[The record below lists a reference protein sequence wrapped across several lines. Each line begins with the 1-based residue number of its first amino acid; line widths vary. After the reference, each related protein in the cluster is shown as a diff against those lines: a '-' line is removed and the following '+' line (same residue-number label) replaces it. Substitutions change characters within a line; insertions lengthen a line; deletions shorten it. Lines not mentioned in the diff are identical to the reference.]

1 MKMPSARRFA
11 ICAILCLL
19 INVTCFIIP
28 AKAETGFIRTS
39 GTRFTL
45 DGKPFYVVGVN
56 NHYLTFGSA
65 QEVTRV
71 LDDAVGMHANVIRTF
86 IQPVIGS
93 LDGTTVPTI
102 WNWKSKAD
110 ASDLGVNGAYMLYW
124 DTARNRMGINYG
136 PDGLQRL
143 DFLVAEARK
152 RDLRLIIAF
161 LDFWAYTGGAQQ
173 MRAWYGSRDENTFF
187 FTDPRAKRDYMLWVR
202 EVLTRT
208 NLITGVRYKDD
219 PTIFAWELMNEPN
232 IRPEPIYRSW
242 IEEMAGYVKS
252 IDPNHLVSSGHA
264 QVNNKLSDL
273 SIPTLDFGTWHGYPL
288 YYKLTTGRFDRLIT
302 EFCEIGRRHQKPV
315 LLEEFGFARSNRDQA
330 AVYRMWLKTMHDN
343 PDCAGWLIWR
353 LVSLQ
358 DSGRFPEDRH
368 DQFDIRND
376 GSEVW
381 AVVKEA
387 ARSGASRRDRND

>member
-1 MKMPSARRFA
+1 MTIPGIRRIP
-11 ICAILCLL
+11 ICVVLWLL
-19 INVTCFIIP
+19 MNVTYFNIVP
-28 AKAETGFIRTS
+28 AKAEGGFIGTS
-39 GTRFTL
+39 GTRFIL
-45 DGKPFYVVGVN
+45 DGKPFFVAGVN

-65 QEVTRV
+65 REVTRV
-71 LDDAVGMHANVIRTF
+71 LDDAVAMHANVVRTF

-93 LDGTTVPTI
+93 PDGSTVPTI
-102 WNWKSKAD
+102 WNWKKKAD
-110 ASDLGVNGAYMLYW
+110 ASDLGVNGVYMLYW
-124 DTARNRMGINYG
+124 DTARDRMGINDG

-173 MRAWYGSRDENTFF
+173 MRAWYGSHDKNTFF
-187 FTDPRAKRDYMLWVR
+187 FTDPRTKRDYMRWVR
-202 EVLTRT
+202 DVLTRT
-208 NLITGVRYKDD
+208 NSITGIRYKDD

-232 IRPEPIYRSW
+232 IRPESLYRSW

-264 QVNNKLSDL
+264 NVSNKLSDI

-288 YYKLTTGRFDRLIT
+288 YHKLTPARFDRLIT
-302 EFCEIGRRHQKPV
+302 EFCEIGQRHHKPV

-330 AVYRMWLKTMHDN
+330 EVYRMWLKTIHNN

-353 LVSLQ
+353 LVSRQ

-368 DQFDIRND
+368 DQFDIHND
-376 GSEVW
+376 ESDVW
-381 AVVKEA
+381 AVLKEA
-387 ARSGASRRDRND
+387 AKLGASRP